1 MIYFFLPSN
10 EHFFLTSVML
20 LAVVMRSLMQLK
32 LGNEVFVTLGA
43 FSKEIIIQEMSTSSG
58 RQRVRQVRRLV
69 FCLLV
74 TLYDFREL
82 MH

>member
-20 LAVVMRSLMQLK
+20 LAVIMRSLMQLK

-43 FSKEIIIQEMSTSSG
+43 FSKEIIIQEYFISG
-58 RQRVRQVRRLV
+58 DEHKLRKTT
-69 FCLLV
+69 C
-74 TLYDFREL
+74 
-82 MH
+82 